1 MIPAAPSPW
10 TERRSESSTARS
22 LDARDPFDIDYAR
35 IIHSAS
41 FRRLQGKT
49 QILNLGDG
57 DFYRTRLTH
66 SLEVGQIA
74 GGLVKHLSTYADGHP
89 GAAHLPPLPL
99 IQALGFAHD
108 LGHPPFGHGGEVALN
123 YCMRDHGG
131 FEGNGQT
138 LRLLTRLEN
147 FSRDHGSNLA
157 RRTLLGLLK
166 YPVAYSTVANP
177 ECAPR
182 LDPRPTALKL
192 IDRHR
197 SKPPKCYLDSEAA
210 PVDWLLAPLSDA
222 DRKRFQTALPK
233 AGRHGRPLHKSLDCS
248 LMDIADDIAYGVHDL
263 EDALSL
269 GLIREADFREAVPES
284 ACASFCDFRLKHYG
298 DKVGNDPYNDLVG
311 NLFGPGQ
318 RRKMI
323 VNIIVS
329 HLISAIAFTE
339 NSDFAEPL
347 LRYRAILPDGHSV
360 FLKALKDFVW
370 DKVIRCAQ
378 VQQMEFKGQTM
389 VVAVFEVFATDPE
402 AYLPS
407 DAFQRYKTAGNDMR
421 VICDHIAGMTDAHLM
436 RTYER
441 LFSPR
446 MGSVFDKL

>member
-1 MIPAAPSPW
+1 MIPAVPFPW
-10 TERRSESSTARS
+10 TERRSESSSPRAA
-22 LDARDPFDIDYAR
+22 DARDPFDIDYAR

-74 GGLVKHLSTYADGHP
+74 GGLVKHLSTYAGDHP
-89 GAAHLPPLPL
+89 AAAYLPPLPL

-166 YPVAYSTVANP
+166 YPVAYSQVANP

-182 LDPRPTALKL
+182 LDPRPTALSI
-192 IDRHR
+192 IDRNR
-197 SKPPKCYLDSEAA
+197 SKPPKCYLDSEADA
-210 PVDWLLAPLSDA
+210 VEWVLAPLGCD
-222 DRKRFQTALPK
+222 DRTLFQSALPK
-233 AGRHGRPLHKSLDCS
+233 AGKHGRPLHKSLDCS

-269 GLIREADFREAVPES
+269 GLIREADFRDAVPEQV
-284 ACASFCDFRLKHYG
+284 CAAFCDFRLKHYG

-311 NLFGPGQ
+311 NLFGSGQ

-329 HLISAIAFTE
+329 HLISAIAFKD
-339 NSDFAEPL
+339 NSAFSEPL
-347 LRYRAILPDGHSV
+347 LRYRAVLPDGHGI
-360 FLKALKDFVW
+360 FLTALKEFVW
-370 DKVIRCAQ
+370 NKVIRCAQ

-389 VVAVFEVFATDPE
+389 VVSVFEVFATDPE

-407 DAFQRYKTAGNDMR
+407 DAFQRYKTAGDDIR

>member
-1 MIPAAPSPW
+1 MA
-10 TERRSESSTARS
+10 
-22 LDARDPFDIDYAR
+22 
-35 IIHSAS
+35 
-41 FRRLQGKT
+41 
-49 QILNLGDG
+49 
-57 DFYRTRLTH
+57 
-66 SLEVGQIA
+66 
-74 GGLVKHLSTYADGHP
+74 
-89 GAAHLPPLPL
+89 
-99 IQALGFAHD
+99 
-108 LGHPPFGHGGEVALN
+108 
-123 YCMRDHGG
+123 
-131 FEGNGQT
+131 
-138 LRLLTRLEN
+138 
-147 FSRDHGSNLA
+147 
-157 RRTLLGLLK
+157 
-166 YPVAYSTVANP
+166 
-177 ECAPR
+177 
-182 LDPRPTALKL
+182 
-192 IDRHR
+192 
-197 SKPPKCYLDSEAA
+197 
-210 PVDWLLAPLSDA
+210 
-222 DRKRFQTALPK
+222 PK
-233 AGRHGRPLHKSLDCS
+233 AGKHGRPLHKSLDCS

-269 GLIREADFREAVPES
+269 NLIREADFREAVPES
-284 ACASFCDFRLKHYG
+284 VCAAFCDLRLKHYG

-339 NSDFAEPL
+339 NSEFSEPL
-347 LRYRAILPDGHSV
+347 LRYRAILPDGHGV

-389 VVAVFEVFATDPE
+389 VVSVFEVFATDPE

-407 DAFQRYKTAGNDMR
+407 DAFQRYKTAGGDMR